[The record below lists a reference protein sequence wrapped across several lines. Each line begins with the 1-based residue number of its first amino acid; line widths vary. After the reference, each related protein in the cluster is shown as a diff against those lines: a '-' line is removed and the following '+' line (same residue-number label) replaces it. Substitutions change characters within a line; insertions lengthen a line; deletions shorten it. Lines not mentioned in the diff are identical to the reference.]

1 LRAISGIKKILFR
14 SSGCTL
20 VEAAVALAIL
30 SMGVGL
36 VGTSVFQV
44 LSIQRFWQD
53 DRFAVKENR
62 HAASWFASDALK
74 ATATDLTPGAAAVTQ
89 VTLTTGDGVV
99 TYSQSV
105 DTLVRQEGADEN
117 VIARNV
123 VLVGFSLSDDGE
135 VLTFTTEVE
144 AANGNTE
151 TLSLQNYLRLVE

>member
-1 LRAISGIKKILFR
+1 MRGISGIKKILFR
-14 SSGCTL
+14 SNGFTL

-53 DRFAVKENR
+53 DRFATKENR
-62 HAASWFASDALK
+62 HAASWFAGDALK
-74 ATATDLTPGAAAVTQ
+74 TTATDLTPGAAAVTQ
-89 VTLTTGDGVV
+89 VTLTTGDGDIA
-99 TYSQSV
+99 YSQSG
-105 DTLVRQEGADEN
+105 DTLVRQEGADQN

-123 VLVGFSLSDDGE
+123 VLVGFSLSADE
-135 VLTFTTEVE
+135 KVLTFTTEVE
-144 AANGNTE
+144 AAKGNTE

>member
-1 LRAISGIKKILFR
+1 LRGISGIKRFLFR
-14 SSGCTL
+14 SNGFTL
-20 VEAAVALAIL
+20 VETAVALTIL

-53 DRFAVKENR
+53 DRFAIKENR
-62 HAASWFASDALK
+62 HAASWFAGDALK
-74 ATATDLTPGAAAVTQ
+74 ATATDLTPGAAAVTE
-89 VTLTTGDGVV
+89 VTLTTDGGDV

-105 DTLVRQEGADEN
+105 DTLIRQEGSDQN
-117 VIARNV
+117 VIARSV
-123 VLVGFSLSDDGE
+123 VAVGFSLSADGE

-151 TLSLQNYLRLVE
+151 TLSLQNYLRLVQ

>member
-1 LRAISGIKKILFR
+1 LRGISGIKKVLFR
-14 SSGCTL
+14 SNGFTL

-53 DRFAVKENR
+53 DRFATKENR
-62 HAASWFASDALK
+62 HAASWFAGDALK
-74 ATATDLTPGAAAVTQ
+74 TTATDLTPGVEATQ
-89 VTLTTGDGVV
+89 VTLTKDNGAV
-99 TYSQSV
+99 TYSQSG
-105 DTLVRQEGADEN
+105 DTLVRQEGSYQN
-117 VIARNV
+117 VIARN
-123 VLVGFSLSDDGE
+123 LVSVTFLLNGE